1 MIANVIASHGLRWTL
16 LTLGSFLCA
25 ACHTTARPT
34 GNDWRMSPPD
44 TPPLATPPLALPAR
58 VVEQDPQ
65 NVAPPPTTR
74 RNWLERAYDTVAA
87 DHVEFYDQ
95 GTLLALGAGVGLAAI
110 SANSQLDRDIYE
122 DILPE
127 WRTGKV
133 DGFRDDV
140 VWMGDGAVMLPVFG
154 AAALLAP
161 TLGSDAIGSWG
172 ERCLRATLVGAPSV
186 LALQRLT
193 GAGRPDDPN
202 NRYAS
207 EWQPLEF
214 SNGVSG
220 HAFIGSIPFLTVAGM
235 QDDPWLDGV
244 CFVAS
249 TAVAAARLQGSRH
262 YFSQVVLGWWIGWL
276 SVEAIEDSEAGRT
289 RSFAV
294 VPHVEPD
301 GFGITFVHRF

>member
-1 MIANVIASHGLRWTL
+1 MTASPAIRSTL
-16 LTLGSFLCA
+16 LPLVAFAFA
-25 ACHTTARPT
+25 ACQSTSPRSGTAI
-34 GNDWRMSPPD
+34 
-44 TPPLATPPLALPAR
+44 AR
-58 VVEQDPQ
+58 VHRPVAEGSTQALVPTTPGPTQDPTPSPSP
-65 NVAPPPTTR
+65 AR
-74 RNWLERAYDTVAA
+74 RNWFERTFDTVAA
-87 DHVEFYDQ
+87 DHREFYDQ
-95 GTLLALGAGVGLAAI
+95 GTLLALGAGIGLAAI

-161 TLGSDAIGSWG
+161 SLGSDAVGSWG

-202 NRYAS
+202 NRHAS
-207 EWQPLEF
+207 EWQPFEF

-220 HAFIGSIPFLTVAGM
+220 HAFIGSIPFLTLAGM
-235 QDDPWLDGV
+235 QDDPLVDGV
-244 CFVAS
+244 CLVAS

-276 SVEAIEDSEAGRT
+276 SVGAVEDREAGRT
-289 RSFAV
+289 RSFAI

>member
-1 MIANVIASHGLRWTL
+1 MTVPPSIRSTL
-16 LTLGSFLCA
+16 LLLGSVVFT
-25 ACHTTARPT
+25 ACHTASRPSGPASARLRQPAAERGAPT
-34 GNDWRMSPPD
+34 LVLSGPGAKQDP
-44 TPPLATPPLALPAR
+44 TPPTPPT
-58 VVEQDPQ
+58 
-65 NVAPPPTTR
+65 PPTTQ
-74 RNWLERAYDTVAA
+74 RNWLERTFDTVAA
-87 DHVEFYDQ
+87 DHREFYDQ

-133 DGFRDDV
+133 DGFREDV

-161 TLGSDAIGSWG
+161 TLGGDAIGSWG
-172 ERCLRATLVGAPSV
+172 ERCLRATLVGAPPV

-207 EWQPLEF
+207 EWQPFEF

-220 HAFIGSIPFLTVAGM
+220 HAFIGAIPFLTVAGM
-235 QDDPWLDGV
+235 QDDPLLDGA
-244 CFVAS
+244 CYVAS
-249 TAVAAARLQGSRH
+249 AAVAAARLQGSRH
-262 YFSQVVLGWWIGWL
+262 YFSQVVLGWWIAWL
-276 SVEAIEDSEAGRT
+276 SVGAVEDSEAGRT

>member
-1 MIANVIASHGLRWTL
+1 MLPASWVMQD
-16 LTLGSFLCA
+16 
-25 ACHTTARPT
+25 P
-34 GNDWRMSPPD
+34 
-44 TPPLATPPLALPAR
+44 TPPP
-58 VVEQDPQ
+58 
-65 NVAPPPTTR
+65 PPPTQ
-74 RNWLERAYDTVAA
+74 RNWFERTYDTVAA
-87 DHVEFYDQ
+87 DHAEFYDQ

-161 TLGSDAIGSWG
+161 TLGSDVVGSWG

-207 EWQPLEF
+207 EWQPFEF

-220 HAFIGSIPFLTVAGM
+220 HAFIGAIPFLTVAGM
-235 QDDPWLDGV
+235 QDDPLVDGV
-244 CFVAS
+244 CLVAS
-249 TAVAAARLQGSRH
+249 SAVAAARLQGSRH
-262 YFSQVVLGWWIGWL
+262 YFSQVVLGWWIAWL
-276 SVEAIEDSEAGRT
+276 SVGAVEDSEAGRT
-289 RSFAV
+289 RSFAI

-301 GFGITFVHRF
+301 GFGLTFVHRF